1 MSDTTKVNRLL
12 DLVKRPL
19 QAKRKPSN
27 FALYWAWIFYNAV
40 ALLFDTIAAGTV
52 YVRIGS
58 LFEGSWMTQRLH
70 RECRDFLKYVQL
82 DACSA
87 ESWGVASVHELAR
100 EHAPEDPE
108 VRDRYRLLLEAL
120 GGTSADVT
128 P

>member
-1 MSDTTKVNRLL
+1 MCDLNYEPAEVWNETTPRARKAHKC
-12 DLVKRPL
+12 DAACGRP
-19 QAKRKPSN
+19 
-27 FALYWAWIFYNAV
+27 IAV
-40 ALLFDTIAAGTV
+40 GTV

-58 LFEGSWMTQRLH
+58 LFDGSWMTQRLH

-87 ESWGVASVHELAR
+87 EAWGVESVHRLAR

-120 GGTSADVT
+120 SLDDE
-128 P
+128 PSQEES